1 MSNGVPADDVVGAA
15 ARTQPWVCPRCG
27 RENKATWSQCPAC
40 ESDRAGRTPT
50 ERAPAAPRQ
59 RTNPVYLVLGLLILA
74 ALVVAAVLVA
84 EPAWAWA
91 VQQWDTFIAWV
102 DART

>member
-1 MSNGVPADDVVGAA
+1 MSDGMPADDIVGAA
-15 ARTQPWVCPRCG
+15 APTQAWACPRCG

-40 ESDRAGRTPT
+40 ESDRTGRTPT
-50 ERAPAAPRQ
+50 ERAPVARRQ
-59 RTNPVYLVLGLLILA
+59 RANPVYVLLGLVVLG

-84 EPAWAWA
+84 EPAWAWVVA
-91 VQQWDTFIAWV
+91 QWDTFIAWV